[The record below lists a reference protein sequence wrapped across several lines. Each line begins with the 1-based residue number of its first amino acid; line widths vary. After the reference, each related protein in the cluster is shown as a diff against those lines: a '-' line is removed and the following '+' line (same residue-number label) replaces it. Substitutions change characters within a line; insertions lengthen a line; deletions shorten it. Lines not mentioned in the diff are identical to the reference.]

1 MHRLV
6 TNLIAFSLVAPFF
19 TIHFSIQPASTYF
32 NQIVDLNLPILDFD
46 LQLSGFAIF
55 TVTSAASRQV
65 SVTAEAVLV
74 LVNGSDYINLQ
85 F

>member
-1 MHRLV
+1 M
-6 TNLIAFSLVAPFF
+6 APFF
-19 TIHFSIQPASTYF
+19 TNHFSIQPASIYF
-32 NQIVDLNLPILDFD
+32 NQIADLNLPILDFD

-65 SVTAEAVLV
+65 LVTAEAVLV

>member
-1 MHRLV
+1 M
-6 TNLIAFSLVAPFF
+6 APFF
-19 TIHFSIQPASTYF
+19 TNHFSIQPASTYF

>member
-1 MHRLV
+1 M
-6 TNLIAFSLVAPFF
+6 APFF